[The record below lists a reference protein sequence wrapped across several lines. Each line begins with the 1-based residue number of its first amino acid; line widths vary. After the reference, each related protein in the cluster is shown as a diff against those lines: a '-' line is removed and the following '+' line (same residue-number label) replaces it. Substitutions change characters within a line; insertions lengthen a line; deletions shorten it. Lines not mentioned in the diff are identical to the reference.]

1 MADDKKEMNA
11 ENDNEE
17 QSQTA
22 PTAEDNQDTSSTP
35 DVESKEVAV
44 DDEPKE
50 WLVTLLLSF
59 FLGFLGIH
67 RFYTGKTGSGVA
79 MLLTFGGC
87 GIWSFID
94 FIMILMGKYT
104 DSQGRPL
111 KK

>member
-17 QSQTA
+17 QNQTA
-22 PTAEDNQDTSSTP
+22 PAVEESQEASTP
-35 DVESKEVAV
+35 DVENKEATA

-79 MLLTFGGC
+79 MLLTMGGC

-94 FIMILMGKYT
+94 FIMILLGKYT
-104 DSQGRPL
+104 DAQGRPL

>member
-17 QSQTA
+17 QDQAAPAATESQEA
-22 PTAEDNQDTSSTP
+22 STP
-35 DVESKEVAV
+35 DVENEEATV

>member
-1 MADDKKEMNA
+1 MADDKKEMND
-11 ENDNEE
+11 ENNNEE

-22 PTAEDNQDTSSTP
+22 PAAEENKDTSTP
-35 DVESKEVAV
+35 DVESKETTVG
-44 DDEPKE
+44 DEPKE

-79 MLLTFGGC
+79 MLLTMGGC

>member
-1 MADDKKEMNA
+1 MADDKKEMNT
-11 ENDNEE
+11 ENGNEE
-17 QSQTA
+17 QSQAA
-22 PTAEDNQDTSSTP
+22 PSIEENQQASTP
-35 DVESKEVAV
+35 DVESKESGV

-79 MLLTFGGC
+79 MLLTMGGC
-87 GIWSFID
+87 GIWSLID
-94 FIMILMGKYT
+94 FIMILLGKYT
-104 DSQGRPL
+104 DAQGRPL

>member
-17 QSQTA
+17 QTQAAPAAAESQEA
-22 PTAEDNQDTSSTP
+22 STP
-35 DVESKEVAV
+35 DVESKEATV

-79 MLLTFGGC
+79 MLLTMGGC

-94 FIMILMGKYT
+94 FIMILLGKYT
-104 DSQGRPL
+104 DAQGRPL